1 MDTNLVQE
9 EFIPWS
15 AHSDVLPGLE
25 TFYNFY
31 MVLIRFKIYTLI
43 YAPDNLDPLY
53 GLVYIAR
60 KWVEFP
66 PFEPIL
72 YSIYRIKYPGG
83 LNFQYIFA

>member
-31 MVLIRFKIYTLI
+31 MVLIRFKNYALRLKSITSNTLR
-43 YAPDNLDPLY
+43 DL
-53 GLVYIAR
+53 R
-60 KWVEFP
+60 
-66 PFEPIL
+66 
-72 YSIYRIKYPGG
+72 
-83 LNFQYIFA
+83 